1 MKRLV
6 SILLCALSMAAVA
19 PAQAHG
25 FGGWH
30 GGGGYHGDY
39 HGGYGYGY
47 NGWVAPLVGAAIV
60 GGAVYAA
67 TAPRYEV
74 VTPGYVVAPPNV
86 YSNAPRV
93 SYYCPTAQQFYP
105 TVPACNVPWQLV
117 NSY

>member
-30 GGGGYHGDY
+30 GGGGY

-105 TVPACNVPWQLV
+105 AVPACNVPWQLV